1 MFKFISE
8 KMIHIVA
15 ASAFSLVI
23 AATTTS
29 NTAHAWTLEEAAKPY
44 AGTELRGICDGYAPC
59 LAYIELA
66 KKFQELTDIKIN
78 LEVADLEAIQTQF
91 LTDVITEGEYYD
103 FVEVISFSSG
113 VFPAQGFVHPYSD
126 FTENAELRDPSVDM
140 PNDVVPALFKLSSQY
155 EGVQYSVP
163 TKYVL
168 PYMVYRHDLVTEEEQ
183 TNFKAKFGYDMP
195 LPPTEWQQ
203 VRDMSEFYT
212 RKKGE
217 TLAGK
222 VLERN
227 FYGTVVPFK
236 RHLTV
241 LYDFE
246 RVLLG
251 MGGAYVNED
260 GTVAIDQGDV
270 AVQAL
275 EFMLS
280 LREYSIPGYME
291 ATWDEQY
298 AEMCNGSVFTIFT
311 WGDTTPFLEIP
322 ADCASSAG
330 NMTYYVH
337 PGTHLTPAEGQGW
350 FIPKSAKNAEAAFL
364 FIQWLQTKEIQV
376 ESMPMGG
383 NPSRSDVIRMA
394 EWQADDWPNRQREQL
409 EIWLEDNNLLY
420 SRPNPPHW
428 LAWNE
433 IIKEELSAAGAGNQD
448 AATTIQ
454 NIAARMREAA
464 GE

>member
-1 MFKFISE
+1 MFERTIRKVS
-8 KMIHIVA
+8 VA
-15 ASAFSLVI
+15 AATI
-23 AATTTS
+23 ALGVGLAVLPQGK
-29 NTAHAWTLEEAAKPY
+29 AQAWSLEEAAKPY
-44 AGTELRGICDGYAPC
+44 AGTEVRGICDGYAPC
-59 LAYIELA
+59 LSYIELA
-66 KKFQELTDIKIN
+66 KKFEELTGIKIK

-91 LTDVITEGEYYD
+91 LTDLITDAQYYD

-113 VFPAQGFVHPYSD
+113 VFPAQGFVHPYSKFLD
-126 FTENAELRDPSVDM
+126 DPALRDPSVDM
-140 PNDVVPALFKLSSQY
+140 PNDIVPALFKLSSQY
-155 EGVQYSVP
+155 QGVQYSVP

-168 PYMVYRHDLVTEEEQ
+168 PYMVYRHDLVNDEERA
-183 TNFKAKFGYDMP
+183 NFKAAFGYDLP
-195 LPPTEWQQ
+195 EPPTEWQH
-203 VRDMSEFYT
+203 VLDLSKFYT

-217 TLAGK
+217 MLAGK
-222 VLERN
+222 VLERD

-260 GTVAIDQGDV
+260 GTVAIDQGDA
-270 AVQAL
+270 AVKAL
-275 EFMLS
+275 EFMLA
-280 LREYSIPGYME
+280 LRPYSIPGYME

-311 WGDTTPFLEIP
+311 WGDTTPFLEIEGDCP
-322 ADCASSAG
+322 ASAG
-330 NMTYYVH
+330 NMTYYAH
-337 PGTHLTPAEGQGW
+337 PGTHLSPAEGQGW
-350 FIPKSAKNAEAAFL
+350 FIPKSAKHPEAAFL
-364 FIQWLQTKEIQV
+364 FIQWLQTKEVQV
-376 ESMPMGG
+376 EGMPMGG

-394 EWQADDWPNRQREQL
+394 EWQAEDWPNRQREQI
-409 EIWLEDNNLLY
+409 EIWLEDNDLLY

-448 AATTIQ
+448 AATTIK
-454 NIAARMREAA
+454 NIADRMREAA